1 MHERIHQDTLALI
14 HTYPHIHTHTNCEQD
29 GQSQEFFG
37 AVTVFMFVLQ
47 GNENALQRHY
57 GHYAGGGGGVEEK
70 EFAVFTRRVFLF
82 EHP

>member
-1 MHERIHQDTLALI
+1 MGSRR
-14 HTYPHIHTHTNCEQD
+14 
-29 GQSQEFFG
+29 SFG
-37 AVTVFMFVLQ
+37 AVTVFMFVFQ